1 MKRKIVIYAVI
12 LLVIAAAA
20 YILVGSMSKSAAVQY
35 QFASLTRGNLESTI
49 SASGTLS
56 PLTTVDVG
64 TQVSGTIDTV
74 FIDYNDHV
82 KDGQLLAVLDTVLLK
97 TAVRDA
103 EANFERAEAQLEQAN
118 FDNDLNETLF
128 KKGMISEAD
137 LMPFKINVKTQNA
150 NLKSAQATLERA
162 LRNLQ
167 YAVIR
172 SPISGTVIAKNVEA
186 GQTVAAS
193 FSTPTLFQ
201 IAEDLSRMEILVD
214 VGEGDIGQIKSGQA
228 VRFEVQAYQDKKFE
242 GTVRQV
248 RMQPNT
254 ISNVVSYT
262 AVVDAANKDYLL
274 LPGMTA
280 TVDFIIEQKNDIL
293 LVPSKA
299 LRFKPSEEQLLA
311 FQERLQKETKKHS
324 DSAGTGG
331 WNQPGAPGAETGNEQ
346 MSTSSNHQT
355 QKNVGQ
361 LWYFD
366 SQGQLTMDR
375 VHVGMTDGT
384 NTEIMM
390 SRNLKEG
397 MQVITGNNG
406 TSSKSTTSTG
416 NTGPGFRMRGF

>member
-1 MKRKIVIYAVI
+1 MIYAVI

-331 WNQPGAPGAETGNEQ
+331 WNQPGAPGAETGNER
-346 MSTSSNHQT
+346 MLTSSNHQT

>member
-1 MKRKIVIYAVI
+1 
-12 LLVIAAAA
+12 
-20 YILVGSMSKSAAVQY
+20 
-35 QFASLTRGNLESTI
+35 
-49 SASGTLS
+49 
-56 PLTTVDVG
+56 
-64 TQVSGTIDTV
+64 
-74 FIDYNDHV
+74 
-82 KDGQLLAVLDTVLLK
+82 
-97 TAVRDA
+97 
-103 EANFERAEAQLEQAN
+103 
-118 FDNDLNETLF
+118 
-128 KKGMISEAD
+128 
-137 LMPFKINVKTQNA
+137 
-150 NLKSAQATLERA
+150 
-162 LRNLQ
+162 
-167 YAVIR
+167 
-172 SPISGTVIAKNVEA
+172 
-186 GQTVAAS
+186 
-193 FSTPTLFQ
+193 
-201 IAEDLSRMEILVD
+201 
-214 VGEGDIGQIKSGQA
+214 
-228 VRFEVQAYQDKKFE
+228 
-242 GTVRQV
+242 
-248 RMQPNT
+248 MQPNT

-280 TVDFIIEQKNDIL
+280 TVDFIIEQKNGIL

-331 WNQPGAPGAETGNEQ
+331 WNQPGAPGAETGNER
-346 MSTSSNHQT
+346 MLTSSNHQT

>member
-1 MKRKIVIYAVI
+1 VIYAVI

-331 WNQPGAPGAETGNEQ
+331 WNQPGAPGAETGNER
-346 MSTSSNHQT
+346 MLTSSNHQT